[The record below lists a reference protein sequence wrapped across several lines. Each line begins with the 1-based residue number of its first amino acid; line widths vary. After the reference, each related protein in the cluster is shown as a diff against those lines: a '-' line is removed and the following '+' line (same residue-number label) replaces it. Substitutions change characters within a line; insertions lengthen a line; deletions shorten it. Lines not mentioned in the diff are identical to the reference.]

1 MKDYRV
7 RCDAPELAL
16 ELAVDP
22 AAAEGVVV
30 APLPERLP
38 LLLPPPLLDGK
49 SGAFNGN
56 ARIKYTKKKIKVATR
71 EV

>member
-22 AAAEGVVV
+22 AAAEGVV
-30 APLPERLP
+30 APLPGRLP
-38 LLLPPPLLDGK
+38 LLLLPPPLLDGK
-49 SGAFNGN
+49 SGAFNGK